1 MIWCDFALRRVDM
14 TTYAES
20 FKREVARVSK
30 KEVRGEITPL
40 RKATTTHRSEIAAL
54 KKSVKS
60 LEATVRQLVKLANR
74 SGAASAAA
82 QANAQPKKAAA
93 KPSARGTFDAAAF
106 AEHRKQL
113 GLTQEQWAKI
123 VGVSS
128 LSIYKW
134 EKGGVQPREKQL
146 AAIRVAMS
154 LGKRR
159 ALALANG

>member
-1 MIWCDFALRRVDM
+1 M

-54 KKSVKS
+54 KKTVKS

-74 SGAASAAA
+74 TGAAGSAV
-82 QANAQPKKAAA
+82 PVKAATPA
-93 KPSARGTFDAAAF
+93 KATAPRTRGAFDAAAF
-106 AEHRKQL
+106 AEHRKQM
-113 GLTQEQWAKI
+113 GLTQAQWAKV

-128 LSIYKW
+128 LSIYKR
-134 EKGGVQPREKQL
+134 EKGGVQPRDKQL
-146 AAIRVAMS
+146 VAIREAMS

-159 ALALANG
+159 ALTIANS

>member
-1 MIWCDFALRRVDM
+1 M

-54 KKSVKS
+54 KKTVKS

-74 SGAASAAA
+74 TGATAAA
-82 QANAQPKKAAA
+82 APAKAAKA
-93 KPSARGTFDAAAF
+93 DKPAETPRTRGSFDAAAF
-106 AEHRKQL
+106 AEHRQQM
-113 GLTQEQWAKI
+113 GLTQAQWAKI

-146 AAIRVAMS
+146 AAIRAAMS
-154 LGKRR
+154 LSKRR
-159 ALALANG
+159 ALAIANS

>member
-1 MIWCDFALRRVDM
+1 M

-54 KKSVKS
+54 KKTVKS

-74 SGAASAAA
+74 TGAAATAEPA
-82 QANAQPKKAAA
+82 KVAKAEKAATS
-93 KPSARGTFDAAAF
+93 PRTRGAFDAEAF
-106 AEHRKQL
+106 AEHRKQM
-113 GLTQEQWAKI
+113 GLTQVQWAKV

-134 EKGGVQPREKQL
+134 EKGGVQPREKQM
-146 AAIRVAMS
+146 AAIREAMN

-159 ALALANG
+159 ALAIANS

>member
-1 MIWCDFALRRVDM
+1 M

-54 KKSVKS
+54 KKTVKG

-74 SGAASAAA
+74 AGAAEATA
-82 QANAQPKKAAA
+82 QAKSA
-93 KPSARGTFDAAAF
+93 KVEKQTATPRKGVEFDAVAF
-106 AEHRKQL
+106 AEHRKRM
-113 GLTQEQWAKI
+113 GLTQAQWAKV

-128 LSIYKW
+128 LTIYNW
-134 EKGGVQPREKQL
+134 ETAGVQPQGSKI
-146 AAIRVAMS
+146 ASIRNAMT

-159 ALALANG
+159 ALAMANS

>member
-1 MIWCDFALRRVDM
+1 M

-54 KKSVKS
+54 KKTVKS

-74 SGAASAAA
+74 TGATAAAAPAKAAKADKPAAS
-82 QANAQPKKAAA
+82 PRT
-93 KPSARGTFDAAAF
+93 RGAFDAAAF
-106 AEHRKQL
+106 AEHRKQM
-113 GLTQEQWAKI
+113 GLTQTQWAKI

-146 AAIRVAMS
+146 AAIREAMS
-154 LGKRR
+154 LSKRR
-159 ALALANG
+159 ALAIANS

>member
-1 MIWCDFALRRVDM
+1 M

-20 FKREVARVSK
+20 FKREVARISK

-54 KKSVKS
+54 KKTVKS

-74 SGAASAAA
+74 SGASAAA
-82 QANAQPKKAAA
+82 APSKAFNAGKSVAVPRTSGA
-93 KPSARGTFDAAAF
+93 FDAAAF
-106 AEHRKQL
+106 AEHRKHL
-113 GLTQEQWAKI
+113 GLTQAEWAKI

-146 AAIRVAMS
+146 AAIREAMS

-159 ALALANG
+159 AQAIANS

>member
-1 MIWCDFALRRVDM
+1 M

-54 KKSVKS
+54 KKTVKS

-74 SGAASAAA
+74 TGATAAA
-82 QANAQPKKAAA
+82 PAKVAKADKAA
-93 KPSARGTFDAAAF
+93 PSPRSQGSFDASAF
-106 AEHRKQL
+106 AEHRKQM
-113 GLTQEQWAKI
+113 GLTQAQWAKV

-146 AAIRVAMS
+146 AAIREAMS

-159 ALALANG
+159 ALAIANS

>member
-1 MIWCDFALRRVDM
+1 M

-54 KKSVKS
+54 KKTVKS

-74 SGAASAAA
+74 TGATAAA
-82 QANAQPKKAAA
+82 PAKVAKADKAA
-93 KPSARGTFDAAAF
+93 PSPRSHGAFDASAF
-106 AEHRKQL
+106 AEHRKQM
-113 GLTQEQWAKI
+113 GLTQAQWAKV

-146 AAIRVAMS
+146 AAIREAMS

-159 ALALANG
+159 ALAIANS

>member
-1 MIWCDFALRRVDM
+1 M

-54 KKSVKS
+54 KKTVKS

-74 SGAASAAA
+74 TGATASAAP
-82 QANAQPKKAAA
+82 ANAAKAEKAAV
-93 KPSARGTFDAAAF
+93 PRPRGAFDAAAF
-106 AEHRKQL
+106 AEHRKQM
-113 GLTQEQWAKI
+113 GLTQTQWAKV

-134 EKGGVQPREKQL
+134 EKGGVQPREKQM
-146 AAIRVAMS
+146 AAIREAMS

-159 ALALANG
+159 ALAIANS